1 MCLNTALPPRLSL
14 DSIPGSAVC
23 AFDMEQLA
31 GVFDG
36 RFKEQKSPESIWT
49 PVPDEVIPK
58 PRCRWPQSVNAPV
71 LMLSFRKRETLKVI
85 QPVVN
90 AVMTLIC
97 EV

>member
-1 MCLNTALPPRLSL
+1 MCLNAALPPRLCL

-58 PRCRWPQSVNAPV
+58 PRCRWPQSINAPALV
-71 LMLSFRKRETLKVI
+71 LSFRETLKVM
-85 QPVVN
+85 QAVVN
-90 AVMTLIC
+90 AAMTLIC

>member
-1 MCLNTALPPRLSL
+1 MCLNAALPPRLCL

-58 PRCRWPQSVNAPV
+58 PRCRWPQSINAPALV
-71 LMLSFRKRETLKVI
+71 FLR
-85 QPVVN
+85 N
-90 AVMTLIC
+90 AKSYTTCC
-97 EV
+97 ERSHGTDL